1 MAIVAVDALRS
12 RGVCVG
18 EDCARAPAQVTAE
31 DFEAADHIVA
41 LKRAEHL
48 PLLQERYPD
57 WTERVEFWDVEDA
70 PEALDVMEREVVAL
84 TARLMAVR

>member
-1 MAIVAVDALRS
+1 
-12 RGVCVG
+12 
-18 EDCARAPAQVTAE
+18 VTAE